1 MLSLQRGGAISA
13 YSDTA
18 SGVGTGIPANG
29 ANVEIYDS
37 TFESNTASE
46 YGGAIMIGTASVDS
60 GTLTIYDSTFQSNSA
75 GER

>member
-1 MLSLQRGGAISA
+1 
-13 YSDTA
+13 
-18 SGVGTGIPANG
+18 
-29 ANVEIYDS
+29 VEVYDS